1 MPHLPNETVCHIVDL
16 VDCLKTFWTLLTVSH
31 RMSAFAIPALYRD
44 LSFDSRHPLKVGP
57 VTATHANAL
66 QKLAH
71 SAKSNKN
78 LRFTTSLSIF
88 RFISPQAKS
97 ESVRMILPFLPNL
110 RRLSIIMP
118 VVDLQTLSPV
128 PRSARLT
135 HLVMRGVT
143 YSQDFVRFL
152 EDHPT
157 LTKLE
162 IDGYHGSELHTL
174 QLSPAALPMLKSLS
188 CPLDIAP
195 ELGRPSVIDLKIVNV
210 PVDRRGPISKEFAYE
225 LAKVF
230 PAVRALHFAEPI
242 PIWSVVSLI
251 CFFPNVIYLQF
262 YEPSRGISRIW
273 HTLAPLSVK
282 HIRFTMF
289 APSEETTLEAF
300 RSIESLENLAVI
312 DMVKGRALR
321 YYRSS
326 KASPVVDITDHA
338 RQSWEETIANDVY

>member
-1 MPHLPNETVCHIVDL
+1 
-16 VDCLKTFWTLLTVSH
+16 
-31 RMSAFAIPALYRD
+31 MSAFAIPALYRD

-195 ELGRPSVIDLKIVNV
+195 EL
-210 PVDRRGPISKEFAYE
+210 DRRGPISKEFAYE

-242 PIWSVVSLI
+242 PIW
-251 CFFPNVIYLQF
+251 
-262 YEPSRGISRIW
+262 SRGISRIW

>member
-1 MPHLPNETVCHIVDL
+1 MSDLPNEIVCHIVDL

-31 RMSAFAIPALYRD
+31 RMSAFAIPSLYRD
-44 LSFDSRHPLKVGP
+44 LSFDSRYSLRAGS
-57 VTATHANAL
+57 VTVTRANAL
-66 QKLAH
+66 EKLAH

-97 ESVRMILPFLPNL
+97 ESVKMILPFLPNL
-110 RRLSIIMP
+110 RRLSITMP

-135 HLVMRGVT
+135 HLVMQGVI

-152 EDHPT
+152 EHHPT

-162 IDGYHGSELHTL
+162 IDGYHSSESHTL
-174 QLSPAALPMLKSLS
+174 QLSPTALPMLQSLS

-210 PVDRRGPISKEFAYE
+210 PVDHRDHISKVFAYE

-242 PIWSVVSLI
+242 PIWSVVSLV
-251 CFFPNVIYLQF
+251 CFFPNVAYLQF
-262 YEPSRGISRIW
+262 YEPS
-273 HTLAPLSVK
+273 V
-282 HIRFTMF
+282 
-289 APSEETTLEAF
+289 
-300 RSIESLENLAVI
+300 
-312 DMVKGRALR
+312 
-321 YYRSS
+321 
-326 KASPVVDITDHA
+326 
-338 RQSWEETIANDVY
+338 

>member
-1 MPHLPNETVCHIVDL
+1 
-16 VDCLKTFWTLLTVSH
+16 
-31 RMSAFAIPALYRD
+31 MSAFAIPSLYRD
-44 LSFDSRHPLKVGP
+44 LSFDSRYSLRAGS
-57 VTATHANAL
+57 VTVRRANAL
-66 QKLAH
+66 EKLAH

-97 ESVRMILPFLPNL
+97 ESVRMIIPFLPNL
-110 RRLSIIMP
+110 RRLSITMP
-118 VVDLQTLSPV
+118 VVDLQTLSPI
-128 PRSARLT
+128 PLSARLT
-135 HLVMRGVT
+135 HLVMRGVI

-162 IDGYHGSELHTL
+162 IDGYHSSELHTL
-174 QLSPAALPMLKSLS
+174 QLSPTALPMLQSLS

-225 LAKVF
+225 LSKVF
-230 PAVRALHFAEPI
+230 PA
-242 PIWSVVSLI
+242 
-251 CFFPNVIYLQF
+251 
-262 YEPSRGISRIW
+262 RGIARIW
-273 HTLAPLSVK
+273 HTLSPLSVK

-321 YYRSS
+321 YYRAS

-338 RQSWEETIANDVY
+338 RQSWEETVANDVY